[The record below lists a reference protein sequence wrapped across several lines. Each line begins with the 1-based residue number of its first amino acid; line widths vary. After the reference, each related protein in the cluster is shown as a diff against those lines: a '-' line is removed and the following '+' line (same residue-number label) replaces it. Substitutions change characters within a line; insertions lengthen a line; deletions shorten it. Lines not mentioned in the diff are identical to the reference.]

1 MSASRYMT
9 TRTLTRPMIWPE
21 AAAQSPLCQ
30 LASITA
36 MTFCMNTEGMELM
49 MALNRMQHT
58 TTGIMTG

>member
-1 MSASRYMT
+1 
-9 TRTLTRPMIWPE
+9 MIWPE

-36 MTFCMNTEGMELM
+36 MTFCMNTAGSELM
-49 MALNRMQHT
+49 MALNRMQAT